1 MEDTYVSVKNTADST
16 CDLPRALQ
24 ERHAITI
31 TPLYI
36 EDGEETHRDGVDLTR
51 DDLLRMV
58 EQENRRFSTAAVNV
72 DDYREVFSR
81 LREDGSEIVHFT
93 ISSDMSSCYQNAC
106 LAAQEVG
113 GVYVVDSRSLSSGI
127 ALLALDAAEMAE
139 EGKTAEEIFRTLEEK
154 KHRLDVSFVLETL
167 EYLSRGGRCS
177 SLAAFGAN
185 LMQIRPCIEVKAGKM
200 GVGRKYRGQLTRC
213 MLKYIRER
221 LADADTLDLRRIFY
235 TDSGLDEEAYRQ
247 IEETIRECA
256 PFAEIIHGDAGCT
269 ISNHCGPHCMG
280 ILFYR
285 K

>member
-1 MEDTYVSVKNTADST
+1 M
-16 CDLPRALQ
+16 
-24 ERHAITI
+24 
-31 TPLYI
+31 
-36 EDGEETHRDGVDLTR
+36 
-51 DDLLRMV
+51 
-58 EQENRRFSTAAVNV
+58 
-72 DDYREVFSR
+72 
-81 LREDGSEIVHFT
+81 
-93 ISSDMSSCYQNAC
+93 
-106 LAAQEVG
+106 
-113 GVYVVDSRSLSSGI
+113 
-127 ALLALDAAEMAE
+127 
-139 EGKTAEEIFRTLEEK
+139 
-154 KHRLDVSFVLETL
+154 SFVLETL

-185 LMQIRPCIEVKAGKM
+185 LMQIRPCIEVRAGKM

-221 LADADTLDLRRIFY
+221 LADVDTLDLKRIFY
-235 TDSGLDEEAYRQ
+235 TDSGLDEETYRQ